1 MQDKQLQ
8 IVITA
13 KNEATK
19 TLENLSDSLKKNEG
33 NFKNL
38 SLASGIAFG
47 AIAGGVGLAVK
58 KAGEMESIEIAFST
72 MLKSAEGAKTMIK
85 ELNDFAA
92 KTPYEFDEIARASKS
107 LLSFGVPAK
116 EMQDEL
122 RRIGDI
128 ASGIGAPI
136 GEIAELYGKAK
147 VQGRLYGEDINQLT
161 GRGIPIIGQLAKQFG
176 VAESEVKKLVEQGK
190 IGFPQLQRAFQDMTS
205 NGGQFENMMQAQSES
220 FNGLMSTLKDNISQT
235 LVVVGSQFLPVL
247 KNLIHTITPI
257 LEKIKEWVQENPKL
271 TTAIVIISGA
281 ITGLVFG
288 FSLLALALP
297 PIIAGF
303 TSLGITMGVLQTT
316 ILPITGIIAGIVAI
330 IYTANES
337 IKIWQNDSGLVIA
350 GVKAYWS
357 DFSTFFKKIWDNI
370 KSYWKDVWEGIKI
383 IVKDASSSIVGFFQP
398 FIDSVTS
405 AYNWVVKLIE
415 KMKELGGDAVS
426 KVSGFFGGNRA
437 TGGGVQ
443 SGQSYMVGEK
453 GPEMFTPAS
462 NGSITPNYKM
472 AGAGGMNLTINM
484 NGGTYLSETVAE
496 DIGDMMISSLRKVIK
511 F

>member
-1 MQDKQLQ
+1 MQDKILQ
-8 IVITA
+8 IVIKA
-13 KNEATK
+13 KDEATK
-19 TLENLSDSLKKNEG
+19 TLDGLSSSLKKNET
-33 NFKNL
+33 NFRNL
-38 SLASGIAFG
+38 SIVSGIAFG

-107 LLSFGVPAK
+107 LLAFGVPAK
-116 EMQDEL
+116 QMQDEL

-128 ASGIGAPI
+128 ASGIGSPI

-147 VQGRLYGEDINQLT
+147 VQGRLFGEDINQLT
-161 GRGIPIIGQLAKQFG
+161 GRGIPVIGQLAKQFG
-176 VAESEVKKLVEQGK
+176 VADGEVKKLVEQGK
-190 IGFPQLQRAFQDMTS
+190 VGFPELQRAFQDMTS
-205 NGGQFENMMQAQSES
+205 NGGQFEGMMQAQSES

-235 LVVVGSQFLPVL
+235 LVVVGNQFLPIL
-247 KNLIHTITPI
+247 KQVVHTITPI
-257 LEKIKEWVQENPKL
+257 LEKVKEWVQENPKL
-271 TTAIVIISGA
+271 TSTIVIIGGA
-281 ITGLVFG
+281 VTGLVFG
-288 FSLLALALP
+288 LSLLALGLP
-297 PIIAGF
+297 PLISGF
-303 TSLGITMGVLQTT
+303 TALSMIMGVLQTT
-316 ILPITGIIAGIVAI
+316 ILPITGIIAGITLV
-330 IYTANES
+330 IYTLNES
-337 IKIWQNDSGLVIA
+337 IKILQNDSGLVIA
-350 GVKAYWS
+350 GIKEYWVEFLAFMKKFWDS
-357 DFSTFFKKIWDNI
+357 FKMG
-370 KSYWKDVWEGIKI
+370 WKDTWEGIKI
-383 IVKDASSSIVGFFQP
+383 TVKETSSAIVGFFQP
-398 FIDSVTS
+398 FIDTVKN
-405 AYNWVVKLIE
+405 AYDWVVKLLE
-415 KMKELGGDAVS
+415 KMKDLGGGAVKS
-426 KVSGFFGGNRA
+426 IMGLFGGGRA

-443 SGQSYMVGEK
+443 SGQSYLVGEK